1 MKIMISL
8 LLIVFFTLQYRL
20 WVGEGS
26 FAEVVLLKEKLTTQ
40 QAELDKL
47 KQRNAKLQGEV
58 IDLISGKEAIEEI
71 ARSELGLIGENEVFY
86 QVLEKL

>member
-1 MKIMISL
+1 MISL

>member
-58 IDLISGKEAIEEI
+58 ADLISGKEAIEEI

-86 QVLEKL
+86 QVLEKP